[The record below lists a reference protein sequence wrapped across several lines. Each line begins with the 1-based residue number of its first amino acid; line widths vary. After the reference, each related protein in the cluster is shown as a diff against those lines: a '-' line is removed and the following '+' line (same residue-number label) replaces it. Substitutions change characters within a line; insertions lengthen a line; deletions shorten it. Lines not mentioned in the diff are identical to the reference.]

1 MRPSDKLRMQ
11 TAVIS
16 LLAGDLFRGTP
27 INRSLRAFKIVY
39 YLWGLFNPRQALEGW
54 RRRRRSLKA
63 GGLAEA

>member
-1 MRPSDKLRMQ
+1 
-11 TAVIS
+11 VIS

-39 YLWGLFNPRQALEGW
+39 YLWSLFNPRRALEGW
-54 RRRRRSLKA
+54 RRRRRSVKA